1 MALTF
6 WYGGQRLYA
15 GEYSVKQYFIIFIAI
30 VFGGQAAG
38 MLFGFTLSKLLFL
51 AMLDLLLY

>member
-38 MLFGFTLSKLLFL
+38 MLFGFTLSELLFT
-51 AMLDLLLY
+51 LDLLRR

>member
-15 GEYSVKQYFIIFIAI
+15 GEYSVKQFFLIFVAI

-38 MLFGFTLSKLLFL
+38 MLFGFTLSMCLTRSNNI
-51 AMLDLLLY
+51 